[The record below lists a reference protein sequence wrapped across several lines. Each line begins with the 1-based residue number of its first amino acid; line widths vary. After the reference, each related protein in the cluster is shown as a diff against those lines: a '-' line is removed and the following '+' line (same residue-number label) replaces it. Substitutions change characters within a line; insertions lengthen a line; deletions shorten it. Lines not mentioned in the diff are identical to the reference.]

1 MSNPGGDDGEGDMLL
16 PPDAPADDFLLL
28 DVEDFDPSADGRDVM
43 APQSPAVEQNP
54 GNEAA
59 KDTSATEQPQQ
70 EDDQGAGPV
79 RQDTLGP
86 HDAQTQST
94 DSIRAPSQ
102 SGTEPATKPRG
113 KWSVFDKIFGG
124 NRDRRSSS
132 AATASSTGNVPQRSN
147 TSIASGSRPVSLVEE
162 SETPRAG
169 TPSPELVGPSRRRLN
184 SRGSGSQE
192 GTGSPPGG
200 SDPGSRA
207 ARADTGLSL
216 NTDVADLEALGA
228 NDPTPRGLNRPSPFG
243 LRSAG
248 GNRGSPELTRR
259 NRAFIGLYDQLR
271 SHGIVVNGP
280 DYQTYYDNARGW
292 SFQLDA
298 NTLEQLANRGVAGV
312 REVVAAPAANIPADI
327 QERIIGEA
335 RKGTNAIIGTVNN
348 ALADEGNFVV
358 DTANNIITLIDN
370 APTTQSRQRGTSRA
384 SRAESLASDASQ
396 PELLPLDPRALM
408 RNSKEDLV
416 NRILNME
423 RVHQDTKNDMDGLE
437 QRANHYEEET
447 RTLQTQANRNEVEL
461 RRQTEQIEQL
471 EEEIDQYRVNAEQR
485 PRADPP
491 RQGPVDQPPSRD
503 NSVERP
509 QSTRSRSRAESVRR
523 SPERQLAFENVTS
536 LVESL
541 ARHEALLRQLQVNA
555 GLDTGTLDVTAAP
568 FSVNAQLSRARLGLR
583 LLDERD
589 ENERNEDRL
598 ARQIQNLEAARVSP
612 PGRSGT
618 SLFGNLLRRNSENP
632 ESSSRNASSRSGS
645 RAGPASPIQNLAD
658 ELEAQGSG
666 GSPGAAIRQSP
677 GSGRQSVAGSRHSNA
692 SSNNSSDYRA
702 PPEGGPPAVDP
713 APLRAIPEWLATHP
727 NGPCVNCLPVYRF
740 PPELGELPTCG
751 CTCDLALRN
760 PPPPAGGSPRAGSSR
775 SRTGSGRSV
784 RFADD
789 GPAAEGSGDRRPAPL
804 DLSALG
810 NLEESNADRPDTP
823 YPVDAEGGQPGASA
837 AGEQP
842 HAGPAQASGA
852 GGSEGVAPA
861 PGEQAGAGT
870 TQASGG
876 EGSAGIIPAAGEQV
890 EAVPIQPPVE
900 EAPAV
905 EEPPVEAP
913 PVVAPAGRRGGRC
926 PCCGRGAY
934 GEPPAGGMPQVVY
947 YVCRNVAG
955 QQVPLPGEARPGLLQ
970 QWMNALGLVPAD
982 PRPAAPAGGD
992 RGDENPAVEPEP
1004 PADGPA
1010 DAFVP
1015 GPGQPARDEVMA
1027 YLTMIWNWF
1036 IFRSFPLAD
1045 ILVPIDWAWNAAGY
1059 MIEMR
1064 QLRLRQDLRRFPRVI
1079 PFPRWEMVTV
1089 VVTVLLV
1096 WISTL
1101 VIAVM
1106 EERRIWEVANAHLSA
1121 AYFRGVAH
1129 RRPYPWYAVFGID
1142 SDLIRPAFGRL
1153 SELVHG
1159 WHFR

>member
-1 MSNPGGDDGEGDMLL
+1 MSSPGGDDGEGDMLL
-16 PPDAPADDFLLL
+16 PPDALADDFMSLG
-28 DVEDFDPSADGRDVM
+28 VEEFDPSADAGDVA
-43 APQSPAVEQNP
+43 APQSPAAEQNP
-54 GNEAA
+54 GNEATQ
-59 KDTSATEQPQQ
+59 DTTATEQPQQ
-70 EDDQGAGPV
+70 EDDQGAAPMH
-79 RQDTLGP
+79 QETPGP
-86 HDAQTQST
+86 HDAQTQSS
-94 DSIRAPSQ
+94 DSIRTPSP
-102 SGTEPATKPRG
+102 SGTEPAAKPRG
-113 KWSVFDKIFGG
+113 FFDRLFGG
-124 NRDRRSSS
+124 NRGRRSSS

-169 TPSPELVGPSRRRLN
+169 TPSPELVGPSRRRIN

-192 GTGSPPGG
+192 GTGSPPRGG
-200 SDPGSRA
+200 NPGSRA

-216 NTDVADLEALGA
+216 NTDVADLEAIGA
-228 NDPTPRGLNRPSPFG
+228 NNPTPLVLNRPSPFG
-243 LRSAG
+243 LRSAV
-248 GNRGSPELTRR
+248 GNRGSLELTRR

-312 REVVAAPAANIPADI
+312 REVVAAPAANIPVDI

-335 RKGTNAIIGTVNN
+335 QNGTNAIIDTVNN

-384 SRAESLASDASQ
+384 SRAESLASNASQ

-408 RNSKEDLV
+408 RNTKEDLV
-416 NRILNME
+416 NRILNM
-423 RVHQDTKNDMDGLE
+423 
-437 QRANHYEEET
+437 QRAHQETQTELHDLDDSTRESQDNLKEET
-447 RTLQTQANRNEVEL
+447 EKLKAQVIIGRKRIQR
-461 RRQTEQIEQL
+461 L
-471 EEEIDQYRVNAEQR
+471 EEERDQYRGNVEAR

-491 RQGPVDQPPSRD
+491 RQDPVDQPPSRD
-503 NSVERP
+503 NSEERP
-509 QSTRSRSRAESVRR
+509 QSTRSRSRVESVPR
-523 SPERQLAFENVTS
+523 SPERQLAFENVTT
-536 LVESL
+536 LVQNL
-541 ARHEALLRQLQVNA
+541 ARHEALLRQLHVDA
-555 GLDTGTLDVTAAP
+555 GLDTDTLDVAAAP
-568 FSVNAQLSRARLGLR
+568 FSVNAQLSRTQLGLQLR
-583 LLDERD
+583 FERD
-589 ENERNEDRL
+589 ESERTETRL
-598 ARQIQNLEAARVSP
+598 ASRIRDLEAARGSP
-612 PGRSGT
+612 PGRSAT
-618 SLFGNLLRRNSENP
+618 NLFSNLFRSNSEKT
-632 ESSSRNASSRSGS
+632 ESSSGNASSPSGS
-645 RAGPASPIQNLAD
+645 RAGPATPIQNLAD
-658 ELEAQGSG
+658 ELEARGSG
-666 GSPGAAIRQSP
+666 GSPGAAIRQSS
-677 GSGRQSVAGSRHSNA
+677 GSRRQSVAGSRHSNA
-692 SSNNSSDYRA
+692 SSNNSSDYRT
-702 PPEGGPPAVDP
+702 PPEGGPAAVNP

-760 PPPPAGGSPRAGSSR
+760 SPPPVGSSPRAGSSR

-823 YPVDAEGGQPGASA
+823 YPAEAEGGQPGASA
-837 AGEQP
+837 TGEQ
-842 HAGPAQASGA
+842 AEVGPTQASGA

-861 PGEQAGAGT
+861 SGEQAGAGP

-876 EGSAGIIPAAGEQV
+876 EGLAGIAPAAGEQA
-890 EAVPIQPPVE
+890 EAVPIQPQVE
-900 EAPAV
+900 EAAAV

-913 PVVAPAGRRGGRC
+913 PVVVPAGRHGGRC

-970 QWMNALGLVPAD
+970 QWINALGLVPAE

-1010 DAFVP
+1010 EAFVP

-1027 YLTMIWNWF
+1027 YLTMIWNWL

-1045 ILVPIDWAWNAAGY
+1045 ILLLIHWFWTVVGY
-1059 MIEMR
+1059 KIGMWR
-1064 QLRLRQDLRRFPRVI
+1064 LRLGQDPRRFPRVT
-1079 PFPRWEMVTV
+1079 PFPRWEMVRV
-1089 VVTVLLV
+1089 VVIILV
-1096 WISTL
+1096 IWISTL
-1101 VIAVM
+1101 VIAVN
-1106 EERRIWEVANAHLSA
+1106 EERRIWKVANAHLSA

-1142 SDLIRPAFGRL
+1142 SDLITPAFGRL
-1153 SELVHG
+1153 SKCLHG
-1159 WHFR
+1159 WHFG